1 MDEDTEKLLLE
12 DNYYQLLNISKTAT
26 LDEIN
31 SAYRR
36 FSRMFHPDKHTSDPN
51 RQKWAEQIFNK
62 VKEAYE
68 VLSDSQKRAIY
79 DTLGKR
85 GLEVDGWE
93 VIFRTRTPREIREEY
108 ERLKRER
115 EERRLQQSA
124 NPRGTITL
132 SVNATD
138 LFTKYYD
145 EYGTADDP
153 PLIPT
158 IEVSG
163 MTIQQS
169 IDAPVTL
176 RNTVTLSG
184 NISTQN
190 GIGTGTV
197 NVCNRHLN
205 SEKGYTE
212 YEFGIGNGPLLGF
225 KLFRSLSR
233 LMFCNCGTVLQF
245 TPRGITPSFAS
256 TLALQ
261 LDAHS
266 VGYLTYRAGG
276 RGGSSMSSIY
286 VRNTGK
292 YYTHTVVQI
301 GSPYSLI
308 SFSIM
313 RKLPNYDMKLRLGL
327 KFGTFG
333 VMAEYGAEKKV
344 SQHSK
349 VSAVVTVGVPSGVM
363 LKLKWTCS
371 SQSIVMPIHLCEE
384 VMPSPVFYATC
395 VPLITWL
402 VLKKLV
408 LDPISK
414 ERQERERQRAM
425 EANYE
430 RLQEMQRQ
438 ARAMIE
444 LMRETYSRIRTAE
457 EKKKGLVIIKAVY
470 GKLPAG
476 ETSHEMT
483 PDEAGDTSVS
493 PESPSLY
500 REIIDVTIAIQC
512 LVRDSRLELLEASKS
527 ELPGFF
533 DPCVG
538 EEKHLTIKYMFHNN
552 LHCCTVADTQAVV
565 LPRTSHR
572 IKSRS

>member
-1 MDEDTEKLLLE
+1 MDEEGENILLE
-12 DNYYQLLNISKTAT
+12 ENYYQLLNVSKTAT
-26 LDEIN
+26 PEEIN

-36 FSRMFHPDKHTSDPN
+36 FSRMFHPDKHSTDPN
-51 RQKWAEQIFNK
+51 KQKWAEQIFNK

-68 VLSDSQKRAIY
+68 VLSDSHKRAIY

-138 LFTKYYD
+138 LFMKYYD
-145 EYGTADDP
+145 EYEILEDTTI
-153 PLIPT
+153 IPS

-176 RNTVTLSG
+176 RNTMTLSG

-190 GIGTGTV
+190 GIGTGSV
-197 NVCNRHLN
+197 NMCNRHLS
-205 SEKGYTE
+205 SEKGWTE
-212 YEFGIGNGPLLGF
+212 VEFGIGNGPLLGF
-225 KLFRSLSR
+225 KIFRTLSR
-233 LMFCNCGTVLQF
+233 LMFLNCGTVLQF
-245 TPRGITPSFAS
+245 TPRGISPSLIS
-256 TLALQ
+256 TMALQ

-276 RGGSSMSSIY
+276 QGGSSMTSIY
-286 VRNTGK
+286 VRDSEKYHSNTAI
-292 YYTHTVVQI
+292 QI
-301 GSPYSLI
+301 GNPHSFI
-308 SFSIM
+308 SFNIM
-313 RKLPNYDMKLRLGL
+313 RKLPQHDMKLRLAL

-333 VMAEYGAEKKV
+333 AIAEYGAEKKV
-344 SQHSK
+344 SQNSS
-349 VSAVVTVGVPSGVM
+349 VSAAVMLGVPSGVM

-371 SQSIVMPIHLCEE
+371 SQTIVVPIHLCEE
-384 VMPSPVFYATC
+384 VMPSPVFYATV
-395 VPLITWL
+395 VPLVSWL

-408 LDPISK
+408 LDPIAR
-414 ERQERERQRAM
+414 ERQERERQRSR

-438 ARAMIE
+438 ARATVE
-444 LMRETYSRIRTAE
+444 LMRETYSRIRSDE
-457 EKKKGLVIIKAVY
+457 EKKKGLVIIKAIY
-470 GKLPAG
+470 GKLPSGAS
-476 ETSHEMT
+476 SHEVAAERT
-483 PDEAGDTSVS
+483 GDAAS
-493 PESPSLY
+493 PESPSIY
-500 REIIDVTIAIQC
+500 SEVIDVTIPIQC
-512 LVRDSRLELLEASKS
+512 LVKDSRLELLEASKS
-527 ELPGFF
+527 ELPGFY

-538 EEKHLTIKYMFHNN
+538 DDKHLTIQYMFHNN
-552 LHCCTVADTQAVV
+552 LHSCTVADTQAVV
-565 LPRTSHR
+565 LPRNNHR
-572 IKSRS
+572 IKNRS

>member
-1 MDEDTEKLLLE
+1 MDEEGENILLE
-12 DNYYQLLNISKTAT
+12 DNYYQLLNVSKTAT
-26 LDEIN
+26 PEEIN

-36 FSRMFHPDKHTSDPN
+36 FSRMFHPDKHSTDPN
-51 RQKWAEQIFNK
+51 KQKWAEQIFNK

-68 VLSDSQKRAIY
+68 VLSDSHKRAIY
-79 DTLGKR
+79 DTLGKH

-138 LFTKYYD
+138 LFMKYYD
-145 EYGTADDP
+145 EYEIMEDTAI
-153 PLIPT
+153 IPS

-176 RNTVTLSG
+176 RNTMTLSG

-190 GIGTGTV
+190 GIGTGSV
-197 NVCNRHLN
+197 NLCNRHLS
-205 SEKGYTE
+205 SEKGWTE
-212 YEFGIGNGPLLGF
+212 VELGIGNGPLLGF
-225 KLFRSLSR
+225 KIFRTLSR
-233 LMFCNCGTVLQF
+233 LMFLNCGTVLQF
-245 TPRGITPSFAS
+245 TPRGISPSLVS

-261 LDAHS
+261 LDTHS

-276 RGGSSMSSIY
+276 QGGSSMTSIY
-286 VRNTGK
+286 VRDSEKYHTNTAL
-292 YYTHTVVQI
+292 QI
-301 GSPYSLI
+301 GNPHSFI
-308 SFSIM
+308 SFNIM
-313 RKLPNYDMKLRLGL
+313 RKLPQHDMKLRLAL

-333 VMAEYGAEKKV
+333 AIAEYGAEKKV
-344 SQHSK
+344 SQNSS
-349 VSAVVTVGVPSGVM
+349 VSAAVMLGVPSGVM

-371 SQSIVMPIHLCEE
+371 SQTIVVPIHLCEE
-384 VMPSPVFYATC
+384 VMPSPVFYAT
-395 VPLITWL
+395 VIPLVSWL

-408 LDPISK
+408 LDPIAR
-414 ERQERERQRAM
+414 ERQERERQRSM
-425 EANYE
+425 EANFE

-438 ARAMIE
+438 ARATVE
-444 LMRETYSRIRTAE
+444 LMRETYSRIRSDE
-457 EKKKGLVIIKAVY
+457 EKRMGLVIIKAVY
-470 GKLPAG
+470 GKLPSGAS
-476 ETSHEMT
+476 SHEIAAEQT
-483 PDEAGDTSVS
+483 GDTATS

-500 REIIDVTIAIQC
+500 SEVIDVTIPIQC
-512 LVRDSRLELLEASKS
+512 LVKDSRLELLEASKS

-538 EEKHLTIKYMFHNN
+538 DDKHLTIQYMFHNN
-552 LHCCTVADTQAVV
+552 LHSCTVSDMQAVV
-565 LPRTSHR
+565 LPRNNHR
-572 IKSRS
+572 VKNRS